1 MRILRN
7 TTDATGDSMSQRMC
21 SLSPRRKSRPTSA
34 SRRRPAPGTG
44 WALSTQANLRVHFI
58 AAVVVLIGALVLRFS
73 AIEFVGLV
81 LCFAVVIAAELFNT
95 ALEVLIDYAWPEHH
109 PMIGRAKDVA
119 AAAVLMAAAGA
130 AVVGILLFA
139 RHILLHLS

>member
-1 MRILRN
+1 
-7 TTDATGDSMSQRMC
+7 
-21 SLSPRRKSRPTSA
+21 
-34 SRRRPAPGTG
+34 
-44 WALSTQANLRVHFI
+44 VHFI
-58 AAVVVLIGALVLRFS
+58 AAGVVLIGALLLHFS

-95 ALEVLIDYAWPEHH
+95 TLEVLIDYAWPEHH

-130 AVVGILLFA
+130 AIVGILLFA
-139 RHILLHLS
+139 RHLFHLG

>member
-1 MRILRN
+1 MTPRSDAEFEAERIGSPSRARRVDLRR
-7 TTDATGDSMSQRMC
+7 TLYSFRHAVRGF
-21 SLSPRRKSRPTSA
+21 A
-34 SRRRPAPGTG
+34 
-44 WALSTQANLRVHFI
+44 WALSSQANLRVHF
-58 AAVVVLIGALVLRFS
+58 AAAAVVLIGAVLLHFS
-73 AIEFVGLV
+73 AIEFVGLM

-119 AAAVLMAAAGA
+119 AAAVMVSATGA

-139 RHILLHLS
+139 HHIFHLS